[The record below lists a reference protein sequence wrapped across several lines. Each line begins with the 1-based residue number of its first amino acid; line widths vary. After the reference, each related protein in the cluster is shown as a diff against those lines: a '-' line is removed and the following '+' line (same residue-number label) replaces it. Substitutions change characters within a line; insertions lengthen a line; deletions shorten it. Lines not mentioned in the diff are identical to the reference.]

1 MEDYLQN
8 PIIKDQLKYSRE
20 NVLSLLSRSEKYNY
34 ESDYDL
40 IVLRKKPQRRVI
52 VIRDVPNEF
61 QSIQAIKKLF
71 ETSLDKNYD
80 KTIQKIEPATSVP
93 DLFFVYFNSEDE
105 AIEIFR
111 WIEEMRQNNPK
122 VNHLLIKFF
131 LIY

>member
-20 NVLSLLSRSEKYNY
+20 NVLSLLSKSEKYNY

-40 IVLRKKPQRRVI
+40 IILRKKPQRRVI

-61 QSIQAIKKLF
+61 QSIRAIKKLF

-122 VNHLLIKFF
+122 VNHLLIKNF

>member
-8 PIIKDQLKYSRE
+8 SIIKDQLKYSRE
-20 NVLSLLSRSEKYNY
+20 NVLSLLSKSEKYNY

-40 IVLRKKPQRRVI
+40 IILRKKPQRRVI

-93 DLFFVYFNSEDE
+93 DLYFVYFNSEDE

-122 VNHLLIKFF
+122 VNHHLIKFF
-131 LIY
+131 LIN